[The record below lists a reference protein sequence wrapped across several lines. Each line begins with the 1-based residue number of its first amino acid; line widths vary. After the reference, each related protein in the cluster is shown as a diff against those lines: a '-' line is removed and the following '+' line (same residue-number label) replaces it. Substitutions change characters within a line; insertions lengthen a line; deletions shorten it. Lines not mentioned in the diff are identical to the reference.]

1 MKPSP
6 DVRLT
11 ALANPERTMR
21 NRLHELHAAG
31 QSVWLD
37 YIDRTMLHDGSLARR
52 IRDDALM
59 GMTSNPTIFEKALAE
74 GTTYDEQLSAAAADA
89 SPAQRFELVASTD
102 VRDACDA
109 FRGVY
114 DATDALDGYVSL
126 EVSPTLAND
135 ASGTVEEAH
144 RLWRL
149 VDRPNCMIKVP
160 GTVAGAEAT
169 RQLIADGLNINVTL
183 LFSLEAHRR
192 VIDAYIAGIAARAAR
207 GLDVS
212 RIASVASFFISRVD
226 SEIDKR
232 LDALAAQHPARA
244 TALEA
249 LKGEA
254 AIANA
259 RLAYRLTQASFSG
272 ETWRALAAKGARIQR
287 PLWAS
292 TSTKNP
298 AYRDVRYVE
307 ELIGPGTVN
316 TLPPATLEAFR
327 THGETR
333 RSVDEGVDR
342 AERTLAALEGEGISL
357 REVTDLLLVQG
368 LAAFDASYS
377 SLLAGIDRKS
387 RALATSA

>member
-1 MKPSP
+1 
-6 DVRLT
+6 
-11 ALANPERTMR
+11 MR

-31 QSVWLD
+31 QSAWLD
-37 YIDRTMLHDGSLARR
+37 YIDRTMLRDGSLARR

-74 GTTYDEQLSAAAADA
+74 GDAYDDELMSAPVSATPSA
-89 SPAQRFELVASTD
+89 RFELVAASD
-102 VRDACDA
+102 VRMACDA

-114 DATDALDGYVSL
+114 DATDGVDGYVSL
-126 EVSPTLAND
+126 EVSPTVAND
-135 ASGTVEEAH
+135 ASGTIEEAH

-160 GTVAGAEAT
+160 GTVAGAVAVE
-169 RQLIADGLNINVTL
+169 QLIADGLNINVTL

-192 VIDAYIAGIAARAAR
+192 VIDAYIAGLTHRVAR

-232 LDALAAQHPARA
+232 LDAMAAASPARA
-244 TALEA
+244 TGLAA

-259 RLAYRLTQASFSG
+259 RLAYRLVQASFSG
-272 ETWRALAAKGARIQR
+272 AAWQALADKGARLQR

-298 AYRDVRYVE
+298 AYRDVVYVE
-307 ELIGPGTVN
+307 ELIGPNTVN

-327 THGETR
+327 DHGETR
-333 RSVDEGVDR
+333 RTVDGGVDR
-342 AERTLAALEGEGISL
+342 AERTLAALEAEGISL
-357 REVTDLLLVQG
+357 REVTDLLLTQG
-368 LAAFDASYS
+368 LASFEASYR
-377 SLLAGIDRKS
+377 SLLDGIDRKS